1 MTPLKQTLC
10 RHLASVAAR
19 LGTLLLLCVLHAVW
33 GTAMATP
40 APRSASGP
48 EAVLTQSVQQWVS
61 RQQGGRP
68 EQVQLMPLDPRV
80 RVQDC
85 PRPLVMDWPFASQ
98 ETLRVRCPEPAW
110 QLYVRLVPTGRSSVS
125 AQDGRKPVVVAGQ
138 TLVRGMTVQ
147 PGDVRLQE
155 VSVPAGTTG
164 YLEQVAEALHSE
176 VLRDV
181 PAGTPLRRMDIRQLV
196 LIKRGQIVQLSVGKS
211 SGFVVSARVEA
222 MQDGRM
228 GEQIKFKNPESGR
241 ILTGV
246 VKGPNEAEAL

>member
-10 RHLASVAAR
+10 RQLASLAAR
-19 LGTLLLLCVLHAVW
+19 LGTLLLLCLLHAHW
-33 GTAMATP
+33 GPAMANP
-40 APRSASGP
+40 APRAVSGP

-61 RQQGGRP
+61 RQQGVRP
-68 EQVQLMPLDPRV
+68 EQVQLMPLDARV

-110 QLYVRLVPTGRSSVS
+110 QLYVRLQPLSRVPVS
-125 AQDGRKPVVVAGQ
+125 AQEGRKPVVVAGQ
-138 TLVRGMTVQ
+138 SLARGMTVQ

-155 VSVPAGTTG
+155 VSLTPGTSG
-164 YLEQVAEALHSE
+164 YLEDVSEALHSE

-181 PAGTPLRRMDIRQLV
+181 PAGTPLRRMDIRPLV
-196 LIKRGQIVQLSVGKS
+196 LIKRGQIVQLLVGKS
-211 SGFVVSARVEA
+211 TGFVVSARVEA

-246 VKGPNEAEAL
+246 VKGPNEAQAL